1 MFEYEIQS
9 LFDIILMVIQM
20 DGILFVNKPQGMTS
34 HDVVFKLRKILQTK
48 KIGHTGTL
56 DPDATGVLM
65 ILIGKS
71 TKILPFIKNSTKE
84 YVAELSFGY
93 SSNTGDIW
101 GNLEEHPITYP
112 TLTELDEVLK
122 SFVGKQKQIPPMVS
136 AIKVNGKKLYEYE
149 RAGIEVEV
157 KPRDVEIFE
166 LELLSYDKVIE
177 FRALCSSGTYIRS
190 LCVDIANKLN
200 QKGVLSNLVRTKID
214 QYVLKDC
221 FTLEQIQNGD
231 FKLFTNHEVLSTYK
245 YFEFDDITDVLVGKR
260 VELDCNEE
268 IVMITHKN
276 EVVAAYE
283 HVENGIYKS
292 KRGLW

>member
-1 MFEYEIQS
+1 
-9 LFDIILMVIQM
+9 M

-101 GNLEEHPITYP
+101 GNLEEHPFTYP
-112 TLTELDEVLK
+112 TLAEVEEVLK
-122 SFVGKQKQIPPMVS
+122 SFMGKQKQIPPMVS

-166 LELLSYDKVIE
+166 LELLSYDKIVE
-177 FRALCSSGTYIRS
+177 FRTLCSSGTYIRS
-190 LCVDIANKLN
+190 LCVDIADKLN

-214 QYVLKDC
+214 QYLLEDC

-231 FKLFTNHEVLSTYK
+231 FKLFTNYEVLNTYK
-245 YFEFDDITDVLVGKR
+245 YIEIDDITDVLVGKKI
-260 VELDCNEE
+260 ELDCNEE
-268 IVMITHKN
+268 IVMITNKN

-283 HVENGIYKS
+283 QVENGIYKS